1 MPGFFDNIPIET
13 AKDAEAMS
21 ALAYSLR
28 CDRKAVLE
36 RHGFTD
42 AGQLLSAIRNG
53 SVPEHPAYED
63 YLAASAL
70 LAAHEAARE
79 SLRILLAETK
89 LT

>member
-28 CDRKAVLE
+28 RDRKAVLE
-36 RHGFTD
+36 RHGVAD
-42 AGQLLSAIRNG
+42 PEQLLAAIRTG
-53 SVPEHPAYED
+53 SIPEHPAYED

-70 LAAHEAARE
+70 LVAHEATRE
-79 SLRILLAETK
+79 TLRILLSETK
-89 LT
+89 LL